1 MYNIEL
7 IQCIR
12 IKKKIADLES
22 IINSVKLRN
31 TQNTINKNIFGVK
44 LLFRL
49 YSLIKRATP

>member
-1 MYNIEL
+1 MYKN
-7 IQCIR
+7 
-12 IKKKIADLES
+12 KKKIADLES

>member
-7 IQCIR
+7 IQWHR
-12 IKKKIADLES
+12 IKKIADLES

-44 LLFRL
+44 PLSF
-49 YSLIKRATP
+49 IFAN